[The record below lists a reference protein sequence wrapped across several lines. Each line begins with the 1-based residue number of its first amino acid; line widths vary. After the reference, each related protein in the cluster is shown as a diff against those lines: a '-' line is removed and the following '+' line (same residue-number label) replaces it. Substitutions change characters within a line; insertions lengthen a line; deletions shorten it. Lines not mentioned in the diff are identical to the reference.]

1 LLGLAM
7 AIAFNAIIKFV
18 ERRAAV
24 WQTGTRAG
32 RDAISPS
39 AVAQAA

>member
-1 LLGLAM
+1 M
-7 AIAFNAIIKFV
+7 IKFV

-32 RDAISPS
+32 RDLIAQEIPA
-39 AVAQAA
+39 AVVA